1 MSWSANELSG
11 LVAKAARGAGAPP
24 EQAARFAHAAA
35 VHLSQGR
42 EERALKS
49 ALDALPAGPVVELY
63 QWFTG
68 ILCQG
73 DQNGQAAG
81 QVLAT
86 APEPLI
92 RSMAEAQPF
101 ALVAFAAGS
110 DGVWITW
117 DMSRPN
123 PAPPPGRCTISDDF
137 AGYLTRLAARTFV
150 PESDASRRAGAGAG
164 LLDND

>member
-42 EERALKS
+42 AERELRS
-49 ALDALPAGPVVELY
+49 ALDALPIGPVVDLY
-63 QWFTG
+63 QCFTE
-68 ILCQG
+68 ILCQQ
-73 DQNGQAAG
+73 DQSGH
-81 QVLAT
+81 AT
-86 APEPLI
+86 GHVPAIAPEALI

-101 ALVAFAAGS
+101 ALVAFGADP
-110 DGVWITW
+110 DGVRITW
-117 DMSRPN
+117 DTTCPN

-137 AGYLTRLAARTFV
+137 AACLTRLAARTLV